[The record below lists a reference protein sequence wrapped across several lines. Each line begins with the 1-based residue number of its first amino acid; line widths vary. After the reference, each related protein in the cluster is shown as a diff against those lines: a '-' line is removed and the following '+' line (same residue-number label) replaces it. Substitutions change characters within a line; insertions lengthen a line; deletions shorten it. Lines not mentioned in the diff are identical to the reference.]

1 MKLSTILL
9 AAISVSTASAFVPA
23 SQLAVRP
30 SLSSL
35 SAVNGENPELQA
47 AIAEVRDAAGAFSE
61 ETQHFANT
69 WIDKMLDG
77 KQDGM
82 ASGLLEEC
90 LIDDDQEKCQRFEK
104 ALKHLDSLLGVGATE
119 QY

>member
-9 AAISVSTASAFVPA
+9 AAITVTSASAFVPA
-23 SQLAVRP
+23 ASQVARPCLSLA
-30 SLSSL
+30 
-35 SAVNGENPELQA
+35 AVNGEDAELQA
-47 AIAEVRDAAGAFSE
+47 AIAEVREAAGAFSE

-104 ALKHLDSLLGVGATE
+104 ALKKLDSLLGVGATE

>member
-1 MKLSTILL
+1 MKFTTFLL
-9 AAISVSTASAFVPA
+9 AAISVSTASAFVPV
-23 SQLAVRP
+23 SQIAIRP
-30 SLSSL
+30 CLSLY
-35 SAVNGENPELQA
+35 AVNGENPELQA
-47 AIAEVRDAAGAFSE
+47 AIAEVRDAASE
-61 ETQHFANT
+61 FGNETQHFANT